1 MTNQIT
7 ERIQIIDGFKSIYN
21 WKGGTEERK
30 IKILKY
36 ASFLDF
42 GLVMILLAFLI
53 LISVLNSFDIDSNLS
68 GNWEESGLLVLMTM
82 SLSLRVP
89 YGFIE
94 LILKRHKMEIRDV
107 KIDFNEKLNQE
118 LEFFISKYNDRK
130 KNLYLMGLP
139 TILIFIAALLQ
150 VFDINPYWDKFPQLV
165 GGVSVYILIR
175 INYDLVKLK
184 RNLKKVEIEV

>member
-21 WKGGTEERK
+21 WKGTEERK

-36 ASFLDF
+36 MSFLDF

-53 LISVLNSFDIDSNLS
+53 LISVLTSFDIDSNLS

-139 TILIFIAALLQ
+139 TILISIAASLQ

>member
-21 WKGGTEERK
+21 WKGTEERK

-36 ASFLDF
+36 MSFLDF

-53 LISVLNSFDIDSNLS
+53 LISVLTSFDIDSNLS